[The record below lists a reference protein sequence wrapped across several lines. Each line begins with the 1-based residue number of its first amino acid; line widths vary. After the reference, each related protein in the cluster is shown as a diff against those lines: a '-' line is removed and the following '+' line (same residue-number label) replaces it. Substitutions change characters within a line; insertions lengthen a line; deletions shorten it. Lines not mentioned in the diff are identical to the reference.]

1 MNPEASH
8 LYHLIKQYALDWRHP
23 DPLAR
28 VVRRLEKD
36 KLSQSQVRRWM
47 RKIEPWIEEQVL
59 KQNYLPC
66 PPDPQAFGTEQKPFD
81 LSLGFLSERP
91 EVPFGVNITDG
102 VHLMIISGNPGS
114 GKTVTLKLYISKIIE
129 WNNRHPDDQV
139 LIIFFDSKK
148 DIPNP
153 YSLLGDNTLHL
164 TVHDSKSF
172 RLGLNPPQGV
182 PVAAWTASLFTVLA
196 ARLGLIVSRTLLTSV
211 FQWATAQL
219 NTQGTI
225 LSSPIVPSISL
236 VLDILNH
243 SPTHL
248 WSEKADYFGTLVQS
262 LSGLIS
268 DAQGIFEA
276 EHGFDITADCL
287 AKQKHCVIDI
297 FNCEPPYFRYILCEL
312 ILLQLLLY
320 VMHNHKKTTQTRI
333 CLIFDEADFFVR
345 PEAQAVYP
353 QSLSIITL
361 CARLFREYGI
371 QIIIAVSGLQNVAPY
386 LLTGA
391 NCHIIHQS
399 TDAESIWMTQKTLG
413 IERGLEKLQPSLIPG
428 QALIRYASCPF
439 PYPFL
444 GQMHLIE
451 PDHSRQ
457 SRPFNKISFTPAR
470 RLDDLPELKKALENL
485 IQQHNGQFAEKKI
498 KKAKVALNPSE
509 RRLLDLMS
517 IYEFELLLWLFAR
530 MGDVSPATQQHIL
543 KKLEKA
549 EFIETEQIR
558 ASKSAL
564 RFGIIT
570 EKGWEFLGK
579 QPRYKKTRGGPAHQC
594 LCHYQ
599 MQIDLKHGA
608 IQSGCDLEIPGSSGC
623 TDVLTKKAD
632 GYHCNEVIV
641 HCENNILKHARDCF
655 IESKQ
660 AKSLTFITCLKSD
673 HEDISQQIINDPDL
687 TFHISKIHFLTI
699 QQLIHLY
706 KETL

>member
-8 LYHLIKQYALDWRHP
+8 LYRLIKQYVLDWRHP
-23 DPLAR
+23 DLLAR

-47 RKIEPWIEEQVL
+47 RKIKPWIEEQVL

-91 EVPFGVNITDG
+91 EVPFGVNVSEG
-102 VHLMIISGNPGS
+102 VHHAIIVGKPGS
-114 GKTVTLKLYISKIIE
+114 GKTVTLKVYISKIIE
-129 WNNRHPDDQV
+129 FNQQNPEDPI

-153 YSLLGDNTLHL
+153 HKLLGENTLHL
-164 TVHDSKSF
+164 TVHDPNSLP
-172 RLGLNPPQGV
+172 LGLNPPQGV
-182 PVAAWTASLFTVLA
+182 PLSEWASSLSMVLA

-211 FQWATAQL
+211 FQWAAAQL
-219 NTQGTI
+219 NSNGADSTPPITPS
-225 LSSPIVPSISL
+225 LSLI
-236 VLDILNH
+236 LDILNN
-243 SPTHL
+243 SPISL
-248 WSEKADYFGTLVQS
+248 WSEKADYTGTLVQA

-268 DAQGIFEA
+268 DSKGLFET
-276 EHGFDITADCL
+276 ERGFDITADCL

-297 FNCEPPYFRYILCEL
+297 FNCEPPYLRYLICEIL
-312 ILLQLLLY
+312 LLQLLLY
-320 VMHNHKKTTQTRI
+320 VMHNHKKTTRTRI

-371 QIIIAVSGLQNVAPY
+371 QVIISVSGLQNVAPY

-391 NCHIIHQS
+391 DCHIIHQS

-428 QALIRYASCPF
+428 QAIIRYASCLF

-457 SRPFNKISFTPAR
+457 SRPFDKIPFTPAR
-470 RLDDLPELKKALENL
+470 RLDDVPELKKALENL
-485 IQQHNGQFAEKKI
+485 IQQHNHQFAEKKN
-498 KKAKVALNPSE
+498 KKAKAALNQSE
-509 RRLLDLMS
+509 RHFLDLMS
-517 IYEFELLLWLFAR
+517 IYEFELLHWLFAR
-530 MGDVSPATQQHIL
+530 MDDISPATQQKIL
-543 KKLEKA
+543 KRLEKL
-549 EFIETEQIR
+549 EFIETEPIR
-558 ASKSAL
+558 AGKSTI
-564 RFGIIT
+564 RFGIIAD
-570 EKGWEFLGK
+570 KGWEFLGK
-579 QPRYKKTRGGPAHQC
+579 QPQYKKTRGGPAHRC

-632 GYHCNEVIV
+632 GYHCNEIIV

-655 IESKQ
+655 ESKQ
-660 AKSLTFITCLKSD
+660 VQSLTCITCLKSD

-687 TFHISKIHFLTI
+687 TFHISKIHFMTI
-699 QQLIHLY
+699 EKLIHLY